1 MKQLQPVLWTKGVL
15 LTPQHLQTQDR
26 HFDDLLR
33 FQLSSLA
40 YAPWGFTRANVD
52 LQALS
57 GGTFALTDASGIF
70 PDGLAFDLP
79 AADSLPPPRPLAPIW
94 EADQESLDLHLAI
107 PEHRP
112 GGQNVSAET
121 GGRQTRFFAEVILL
135 RDENTGQAEKP
146 IQVARKNLRLLAGHE
161 SLDGYSTL
169 RVARVRRLSTGAYEL
184 DDKHVPPLLDF
195 SASGKLLAVARR
207 LVEILSAR
215 SSALSGLRRQR
226 NQGLAEF
233 GISDVA
239 NFWLLYTINTHL
251 PVVRHFLE
259 TRRGHPADFY
269 RAVAALA
276 GALTTFSTS
285 IHPGALP
292 EYRHDDPGPS
302 FDSLDATV
310 RDLLE
315 TVVPSQF
322 ASLPLKRVEG
332 GIHATAIDQER
343 YFLAA
348 QWFLAV
354 SADVGPAELIKR
366 APALLKVAS
375 ADALERLIRQ
385 ALPGLALSH
394 VAEPPASLPIKL
406 NYQYFFIERSGPE
419 WAAVQSARNLAAHVP
434 SGLPNPQLEL
444 LVVLGR

>member
-26 HFDDLLR
+26 HFDDLLG

-40 YAPWGFTRANVD
+40 YAPWGFTRATVD

-57 GGTFALTDASGIF
+57 GGSFALTDASGIF

-79 AADSLPPPRPLAPIW
+79 ASDALPAPRPLAPIF

-107 PEHRP
+107 PELRP

-121 GGRQTRFFAEVILL
+121 GGRQTRFYAEVILL

-146 IQVARKNLRLLAGHE
+146 IQVARKNLRLLTGNE

-169 RVARVRRLSTGAYEL
+169 RVARVRRLSTGACEL
-184 DDKHVPPLLDF
+184 DDRYVPPLLDF
-195 SASGKLLAVARR
+195 SASAKLLAVARR

-259 TRRGHPADFY
+259 TRHGHPAEFY
-269 RAVAALA
+269 RAIAALA
-276 GALTTFSTS
+276 GALTTFSTAV
-285 IHPGALP
+285 HPGGLP

-322 ASLPLKRVEG
+322 ASLPLKRVDG

-343 YFLAA
+343 YLSAP

-354 SADVGPAELIKR
+354 SADVGPGELVTR
-366 APALLKVAS
+366 VPTLLKVAS

-385 ALPGLALSH
+385 ALPGLTLTH
-394 VAEPPASLPIKL
+394 VAEPPGSLPIKL
-406 NYQYFFIERSGPE
+406 NFQYFLIERSGPE
-419 WAAVQSARNLAAHVP
+419 WAAVLSARNLAAHVP